1 MLKDGDKLVPAIQ
14 RFLPEKRKDD
24 IVDLLGQ
31 INIQSLVGTF
41 TIIGYSLLGV
51 RYAFLFGVIAGFTNL
66 IPYLGP
72 YLGLAP
78 AVLVTIFNEPLAPLN
93 NIRLL

>member
-1 MLKDGDKLVPAIQ
+1 M
-14 RFLPEKRKDD
+14 
-24 IVDLLGQ
+24 DLLGQ
-31 INIQSLVGTF
+31 LNQTLSSYISGQAIECLFVGTF

-72 YLGLAP
+72 YLGLARC
-78 AVLVTIFNEPLAPLN
+78 LSDHL
-93 NIRLL
+93 